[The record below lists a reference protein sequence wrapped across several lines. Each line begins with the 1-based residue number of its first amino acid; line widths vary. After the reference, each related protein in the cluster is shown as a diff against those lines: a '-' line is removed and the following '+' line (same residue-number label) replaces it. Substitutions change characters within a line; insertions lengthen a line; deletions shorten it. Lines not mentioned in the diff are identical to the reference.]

1 MLFGLAC
8 EGPTDQV
15 TIENILCGYFQNPDL
30 DQDITELQ
38 PPFDE
43 TDQKHGN
50 GGWPILLKYL
60 ASARFRDDVLNTEF
74 VILQID
80 SDIAQK
86 IPVDH
91 QDNEGNELSAG
102 SLMANIRDKLIE
114 SIDNGELDFY
124 QTYATKIIFSICVH
138 SLECWLVAHHAE
150 QTAIHNCFE
159 VLKTAINSNDI
170 RVAKKRKNYD
180 ILSQPFLD
188 RKNIDAVAEKDP
200 SFRAFIQSLETIQDQ
215 VSQQTS
221 P

>member
-8 EGPTDQV
+8 EGVTDQV

-30 DQDITELQ
+30 DQDISELQ

-43 TDQKHGN
+43 TDQKHGD
-50 GGWPILLKYL
+50 GGWPMLLKYL
-60 ASARFRDDVLNTEF
+60 ASARFREDVLNTEF

-80 SDIAQK
+80 SDIAHQ
-86 IPVDH
+86 IPVEY
-91 QDNEGNELSAG
+91 QDNEGNELSVE
-102 SLMANIRDKLIE
+102 SLMTNIRIRLIE
-114 SIDNGELDFY
+114 SIDSGELSFY
-124 QTYATKIIFSICVH
+124 EANATKIIFSICVH